1 MVERE
6 ERREDDPVPQ
16 RGPQNRLTERFDN
29 QEVSK
34 NLLGGC

>member
-6 ERREDDPVPQ
+6 ERHEDDPVPQ
-16 RGPQNRLTERFDN
+16 RSPKNRLTKGFDN

-34 NLLGGC
+34 NLEVAR